1 MWAQITILIKSVNH
15 ILKFLNAILGNKS
28 IICTLL
34 CKKCRKCNLMMVRL
48 SLSGRQHVSEITEVA
63 PPLVRAEH
71 KLLLPLDIDRY
82 PFSHYIKSVLK
93 VSQAGALSHTGHKS
107 MTFNDIKYPL
117 NRMGKHDVIIYC
129 IINTHLDRDLGQILF
144 NNTIKQ

>member
-1 MWAQITILIKSVNH
+1 M
-15 ILKFLNAILGNKS
+15 
-28 IICTLL
+28 
-34 CKKCRKCNLMMVRL
+34 
-48 SLSGRQHVSEITEVA
+48 SEITEVA

-71 KLLLPLDIDRY
+71 NLLLPSDIDRF

-107 MTFNDIKYPL
+107 MTFTDIKYSL

-129 IINTHLDRDLGQILF
+129 IINRPG
-144 NNTIKQ
+144 